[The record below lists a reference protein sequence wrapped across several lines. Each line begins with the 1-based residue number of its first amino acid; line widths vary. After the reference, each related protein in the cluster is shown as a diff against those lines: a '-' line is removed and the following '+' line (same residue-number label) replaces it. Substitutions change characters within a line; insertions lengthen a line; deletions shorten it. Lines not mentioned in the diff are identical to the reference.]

1 MDNFKILLA
10 AVLGGLL
17 VLFALQ
23 NMAAVELS
31 FLVWT
36 FQSRRFVVIGFSLL
50 VGLILGWTIGAM
62 YRRRKGR

>member
-10 AVLGGLL
+10 VGLGGLL

-31 FLVWT
+31 FLIWT
-36 FQSRRFVVIGFSLL
+36 FQSRRFVVIGISLL
-50 VGLILGWTIGAM
+50 VGLILGWMIGAI
-62 YRRRKGR
+62 YRRRERR